1 MRKMNFLI
9 GMGCCLLVTSL
20 AAHSQSQRKPGLYEV
35 TSTLSMGGATAP
47 QLPPN
52 VQLPPGVQM
61 LGAAMMAPH
70 TTQVCVTQAMIDK
83 FGGPS
88 PAPQHG
94 NCQVTNV
101 SFKPDGM
108 TANIQCTGQ
117 MTGTGTVQATYVDA
131 NTTQSKVH
139 MSGTMQMGQNSRPI
153 DMSISSTSIYKG
165 ADCGDVKPFTMP
177 AN

>member
-1 MRKMNFLI
+1 MRKTQFWI
-9 GMGCCLLVTSL
+9 RMGCCLLMTSL
-20 AAHSQSQRKPGLYEV
+20 VANAQSQRKPGLYEV
-35 TSTLSMGGATAP
+35 TSTMSMGGAAAP
-47 QLPPN
+47 
-52 VQLPPGVQM
+52 QLPPGVQLPPGM
-61 LGAAMMAPH
+61 QMPGGGMMAPR

-88 PAPQHG
+88 PAPQRG

-108 TANIQCTGQ
+108 TADIKCTGQ

-139 MSGTMQMGQNSRPI
+139 ISGVMQMGQNSRPI
-153 DMSISSTSIYKG
+153 DMSVNSTSIYKG
-165 ADCGDVKPFTMP
+165 SDCGDVKPFTMP